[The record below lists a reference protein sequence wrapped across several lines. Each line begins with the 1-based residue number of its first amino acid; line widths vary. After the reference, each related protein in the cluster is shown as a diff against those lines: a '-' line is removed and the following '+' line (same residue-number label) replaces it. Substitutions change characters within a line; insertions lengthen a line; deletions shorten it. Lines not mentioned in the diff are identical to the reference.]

1 MDEDMMGMLVD
12 PVMMPDQMGGMQ
24 PQQMMQGTPDP
35 QQMIDAIPQEM
46 QSEIDSISASDQ
58 EEAKQALTQII
69 KILQQMVSQGA
80 GDEEIEAFLQQV
92 GITMEELQQAR
103 EMFGI

>member
-1 MDEDMMGMLVD
+1 MEEEMIDMEVA
-12 PVMMPDQMGGMQ
+12 PVMMPDQQMPQG
-24 PQQMMQGTPDP
+24 QQMMQGTPAAP
-35 QQMIDAIPQEM
+35 VLPEQLQASIDGL
-46 QSEIDSISASDQ
+46 SEAEK

-80 GDEEIEAFLQQV
+80 SDEEIEAFLQQV
-92 GITMEELQQAR
+92 GISMEELQMAR

>member
-1 MDEDMMGMLVD
+1 MDEDMMGMQVN
-12 PVMMPDQMGGMQ
+12 PVMTPEQ
-24 PQQMMQGTPDP
+24 PMMQGTP
-35 QQMIDAIPQEM
+35 APQEM
-46 QSEIDSISASDQ
+46 PGQMQSELDDISGSDR

-80 GDEEIEAFLQQV
+80 SEEEIQAFLQQV
-92 GITMEELQQAR
+92 GLTMEELQMAR

>member
-1 MDEDMMGMLVD
+1 MEEDMMGMQVQ
-12 PVMMPDQMGGMQ
+12 PVMQ
-24 PQQMMQGTPDP
+24 PEQPMMQGTP
-35 QQMIDAIPQEM
+35 APQESPSQM
-46 QSEIDSISASDQ
+46 QQDLDQISGSDR
-58 EEAKQALTQII
+58 EEAKQALMQII

-80 GDEEIEAFLQQV
+80 TDEQIEAFLQEV

>member
-1 MDEDMMGMLVD
+1 MDEDMMGMQVD
-12 PVMMPDQMGGMQ
+12 PVMMPEQ
-24 PQQMMQGTPDP
+24 PMMQGPPAP
-35 QQMIDAIPQEM
+35 QQLPGQLQQEM
-46 QSEIDSISASDQ
+46 DQFSGSDQ

-80 GDEEIEAFLQQV
+80 GDQEIEAFLQQV
-92 GITMEELQQAR
+92 GITMEELQVAR

>member
-1 MDEDMMGMLVD
+1 MDEEMMGMQVD
-12 PVMMPDQMGGMQ
+12 PVMMPE
-24 PQQMMQGTPDP
+24 QQMMQGTPGP
-35 QQMIDAIPQEM
+35 SQMQPEM
-46 QSEIDSISASDQ
+46 DSISGSDQ

-80 GDEEIEAFLQQV
+80 SDEEIEAFLQQV
-92 GITMEELQQAR
+92 GITMEELQMAR

>member
-1 MDEDMMGMLVD
+1 MEEDMMGMQVD
-12 PVMMPDQMGGMQ
+12 PVMMPDQMSGMQ
-24 PQQMMQGTPDP
+24 PQPMMQGTP
-35 QQMIDAIPQEM
+35 APQELPGQLQQEM
-46 QSEIDSISASDQ
+46 DQISGSEQ

-80 GDEEIEAFLQQV
+80 SEEEIQAFLQQV
-92 GITMEELQQAR
+92 GLTMEELQMAR

>member
-1 MDEDMMGMLVD
+1 MEEDMMGMQVQ
-12 PVMMPDQMGGMQ
+12 PVMQ
-24 PQQMMQGTPDP
+24 PEQPMMQGTP
-35 QQMIDAIPQEM
+35 APQESPGQM
-46 QSEIDSISASDQ
+46 QQDLDQISGSDQ
-58 EEAKQALTQII
+58 EEAKQALMQII

-80 GDEEIEAFLQQV
+80 SEQEIQAFLQQV

>member
-1 MDEDMMGMLVD
+1 MDEEMMGMQVD
-12 PVMMPDQMGGMQ
+12 PVMMPDQMSGMQ
-24 PQQMMQGTPDP
+24 PQPMMQGTPAP
-35 QQMIDAIPQEM
+35 QQMPGQM
-46 QSEIDSISASDQ
+46 QSEMESISGSDQ

-80 GDEEIEAFLQQV
+80 SDEEIEAFLQQV
-92 GITMEELQQAR
+92 GITMEELQMAR

>member
-1 MDEDMMGMLVD
+1 MDEDVIGTQVQ
-12 PVMMPDQMGGMQ
+12 PVMQ
-24 PQQMMQGTPDP
+24 PEQPMMQGNP
-35 QQMIDAIPQEM
+35 APQESPGQM
-46 QSEIDSISASDQ
+46 QQDLDQISGSDR
-58 EEAKQALTQII
+58 EEAKQALMQII

-80 GDEEIEAFLQQV
+80 TDEQIEAFLQEV

>member
-1 MDEDMMGMLVD
+1 MQQDL
-12 PVMMPDQMGGMQ
+12 DQISG
-24 PQQMMQGTPDP
+24 
-35 QQMIDAIPQEM
+35 
-46 QSEIDSISASDQ
+46 SEQ
-58 EEAKQALTQII
+58 EEAKQALMQII

-80 GDEEIEAFLQQV
+80 TDEQIEAFLQEV

>member
-1 MDEDMMGMLVD
+1 MEEDMMNMQVS
-12 PVMMPDQMGGMQ
+12 PVMQPEQPMMEGTPAPQDSPDQM
-24 PQQMMQGTPDP
+24 QQELEQ
-35 QQMIDAIPQEM
+35 
-46 QSEIDSISASDQ
+46 ISGSDQ

-80 GDEEIEAFLQQV
+80 SDEEIQAFLDQV
-92 GITMEELQQAR
+92 GITMEELEMAR

>member
-1 MDEDMMGMLVD
+1 MDEEMMGMQVD
-12 PVMMPDQMGGMQ
+12 PVMMPDQMSGMQ
-24 PQQMMQGTPDP
+24 PQPMMQGTP
-35 QQMIDAIPQEM
+35 APQELPGELQQEM
-46 QSEIDSISASDQ
+46 NQISGSDQ

-80 GDEEIEAFLQQV
+80 SEEEIQSFLEQV
-92 GITMEELQQAR
+92 GITMEELQMAR

>member
-1 MDEDMMGMLVD
+1 MDEDMMGMQVD

-24 PQQMMQGTPDP
+24 PQPMMQGTP
-35 QQMIDAIPQEM
+35 APQEM
-46 QSEIDSISASDQ
+46 PGQMQQDLDSISGSDQ

-69 KILQQMVSQGA
+69 KILQQMVNQGA
-80 GDEEIEAFLQQV
+80 SDEEIEAFLQQV
-92 GITMEELQQAR
+92 GITMEELQMAR

>member
-1 MDEDMMGMLVD
+1 MEEDMMNMQVS
-12 PVMMPDQMGGMQ
+12 PVMQPEQPMMEGTPAPQDSPDQM
-24 PQQMMQGTPDP
+24 QQELDQ
-35 QQMIDAIPQEM
+35 
-46 QSEIDSISASDQ
+46 ISGSDQ

-80 GDEEIEAFLQQV
+80 SDEEIQAFLDQV
-92 GITMEELQQAR
+92 GITMEELEMAR

>member
-1 MDEDMMGMLVD
+1 MEEDMMGMQVQ
-12 PVMMPDQMGGMQ
+12 PVMQ
-24 PQQMMQGTPDP
+24 PEQPMMQGTP
-35 QQMIDAIPQEM
+35 APQESPGQM
-46 QSEIDSISASDQ
+46 QQDLDQISGSEQ
-58 EEAKQALTQII
+58 EEAKQALMQII

-80 GDEEIEAFLQQV
+80 SDQEIKAFLQQV

>member
-1 MDEDMMGMLVD
+1 MDEDMMGMQVQ
-12 PVMMPDQMGGMQ
+12 PVMQ
-24 PQQMMQGTPDP
+24 PEQPMMQGTPAP
-35 QQMIDAIPQEM
+35 QKSPGQMQQDLDQISG
-46 QSEIDSISASDQ
+46 SEQ
-58 EEAKQALTQII
+58 EEAKQALMQII

-80 GDEEIEAFLQQV
+80 TDEQIEAFLQEV

>member
-1 MDEDMMGMLVD
+1 MQQDL
-12 PVMMPDQMGGMQ
+12 DQ
-24 PQQMMQGTPDP
+24 
-35 QQMIDAIPQEM
+35 
-46 QSEIDSISASDQ
+46 ISGSDQ
-58 EEAKQALTQII
+58 EEAKQALMQII

-80 GDEEIEAFLQQV
+80 TDEQIEAFLQEV

>member
-1 MDEDMMGMLVD
+1 MEEDMMDMQVQ
-12 PVMMPDQMGGMQ
+12 PVMQ
-24 PQQMMQGTPDP
+24 PEQPMMQGTPSP
-35 QQMIDAIPQEM
+35 QNMAGQM
-46 QSEIDSISASDQ
+46 QSDIDSVSESDREQ
-58 EEAKQALTQII
+58 AKQALMQII

-80 GDEEIEAFLQQV
+80 TDEQIEAFLQEV